1 MTKKEFEEY
10 LNKKS
15 AGGGSL
21 KSMTAVEMT
30 YPLTKVNIR
39 SNIRGNFGTLLR
51 RHNPTE
57 FNKRYKKSKLSQIK
71 TKRKVLY
78 PKKSG
83 RVNKRKSRKFVKEHV
98 EHVYDPY
105 HSNIKLA
112 PGITK
117 MLDEYEK
124 LRAKGLTHREASDKL
139 EKKMF

>member
-1 MTKKEFEEY
+1 MIIMKLTKKKFEEY

-15 AGGGSL
+15 KTMKAHNL
-21 KSMTAVEMT
+21 T

-57 FNKRYKKSKLSQIK
+57 FNKRYRNEITTLIMKQ
-71 TKRKVLY
+71 
-78 PKKSG
+78 
-83 RVNKRKSRKFVKEHV
+83 
-98 EHVYDPY
+98 DPY

-112 PGITK
+112 PGIIK
-117 MLDEYEK
+117 MLDEYER
-124 LRAKGLTHREASDKL
+124 LRAKGLTHREVADKL

>member
-1 MTKKEFEEY
+1 M
-10 LNKKS
+10 
-15 AGGGSL
+15 
-21 KSMTAVEMT
+21 
-30 YPLTKVNIR
+30 
-39 SNIRGNFGTLLR
+39 
-51 RHNPTE
+51 
-57 FNKRYKKSKLSQIK
+57 
-71 TKRKVLY
+71 Y

-124 LRAKGLTHREASDKL
+124 LGAKGLTHREASDKL